1 MMKNCNVW
9 TFRANCVHSRAKL
22 ILVKLTMAAVGYNLY
37 VQSMRV
43 CEIDCGYKVLHINVK
58 YKART
63 PNTAMM

>member
-1 MMKNCNVW
+1 
-9 TFRANCVHSRAKL
+9 
-22 ILVKLTMAAVGYNLY
+22 MAAVGYNLY

-43 CEIDCGYKVLHINVK
+43 CEIDCVYKVLHINVK